1 MLCCL
6 LATVALIGLAVGLYF
21 LIDTLLSKDSND
33 DDSNLTT
40 DGNGDFDI
48 DI

>member
-21 LIDTLLSKDSND
+21 LIDTLLSKDAN